1 MSIVTYFIQQCPTC
15 GRRLQVRI
23 NDLGRNVS
31 CQHCHAEFKASD
43 PSMSSA
49 QPVAAVDSVETALRK
64 AEAFLSARSH
74 HPALFASPTRVH

>member
-31 CQHCHAEFKASD
+31 CQHCHAEFTASD
-43 PSMSSA
+43 PSMSSS
-49 QPVAAVDSVETALRK
+49 QPISALDSVEMALRK
-64 AEAFLSARSH
+64 AEAFLSARTH
-74 HPALFASPTRVH
+74 HATM